1 MVFKTDVQYWRILH
15 DVSATACTWQ
25 FKEIAMKVYPHKYNT
40 LPVWCLVFEH
50 CAYNHDIIVVD

>member
-1 MVFKTDVQYWRILH
+1 
-15 DVSATACTWQ
+15 
-25 FKEIAMKVYPHKYNT
+25 MKVYPHKYNT